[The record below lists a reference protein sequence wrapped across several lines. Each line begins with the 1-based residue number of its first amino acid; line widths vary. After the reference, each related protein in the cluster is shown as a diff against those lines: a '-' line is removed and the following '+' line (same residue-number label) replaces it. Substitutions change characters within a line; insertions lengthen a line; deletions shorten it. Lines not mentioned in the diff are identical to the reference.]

1 MNTTV
6 IIVAYK
12 SEKIIEKN
20 LNELDPNCKIII
32 IDNSYNKN
40 FKSYIEEK
48 FKNVRVVLNENKGF
62 GQAAN
67 LGVNLANTEYIFFC
81 SPDNFIEAHTVYKL
95 EQTANKYKNFGLL
108 ILTDEKSKEVEIIQ
122 VDKEVSMSSFFTK
135 RTNFIK
141 LSGFDE
147 NFFLYYEDI
156 DLVKRYLNNNLSIY
170 KVPITFKN
178 IHGSHDHIYN
188 LEIEINR
195 NWHYMWSKFYFF
207 KKNFTIIYALKKT
220 LRDLFIDMIKFCLFL
235 PFNYRKRIIYYSRVS
250 GLINSYLGNKSFRR
264 IKIQ

>member
-12 SEKIIEKN
+12 SEKIIENN
-20 LNELDPNCKIII
+20 LNQLDTNCKVII
-32 IDNSYNKN
+32 IDNSHNKN
-40 FKSYIEEK
+40 FKSYIEK
-48 FKNVRVVLNENKGF
+48 KYKNVSVVLNDNKGF

-67 LGVNLANTEYIFFC
+67 LGVKLANTEYIFFC
-81 SPDNFIEAHTVYKL
+81 SPDNFIEPYTVHKL
-95 EQTANKYKNFGLL
+95 EQTANKHKNFGLF
-108 ILTDEKSKEVEIIQ
+108 ILTEEKSKEVEIIQ
-122 VDKEVSMSSFFTK
+122 LNQEVGMSSFFTR

-178 IHGSHDHIYN
+178 KHGSHDHIYS

-195 NWHYMWSKFYFF
+195 NWHYMWSKFYFNRKHNNYLLSF
-207 KKNFTIIYALKKT
+207 FVNLPYLLRSILKIILNYKNKEKKDKYKARF
-220 LRDLFIDMIKFCLFL
+220 
-235 PFNYRKRIIYYSRVS
+235 S
-250 GLINSYLGNKSFRR
+250 GLINGYQSRR
-264 IKIQ
+264 SWYRPKMK